1 MSLLSDLHTSKV
13 LSSSVVK
20 VYIDAYFSYKKYK
33 KYYMFLI
40 LITDHTAILDNYRNF
55 V

>member
-20 VYIDAYFSYKKYK
+20 VYIDAYFSYKNIK
-33 KYYMFLI
+33 I
-40 LITDHTAILDNYRNF
+40 LYVLDFNNRSYSYS
-55 V
+55 